1 MTSGQPGSSSGSPSG
16 GLDPVAALRRIAFLL
31 ERRLA
36 DSYRIKAYR
45 GAAAAL
51 LALPPDEVQE
61 RARAGT
67 LRDLPGVGAKTAG
80 IAAECVAGEV
90 PAYLT
95 ELERTAG
102 PLADGGAEHRA
113 ALRGDLHSHSDWSDG
128 GSPIEEMAMTAMEL
142 GHEYLVL
149 TDHSPRLTVANGLTA
164 ARLRRQLDVVA
175 AVNEHLGADGGFR
188 LLRGIEVDILDDGAL
203 DQTDDLLAEL
213 DVVVAS
219 VHSKLKMEKA
229 AMTRRMVAA
238 AGHPETNV
246 LGHCTG
252 RLIMGGRGTRAQSSF
267 DAEAVFTACAEHG
280 VAVEINSRPER
291 SDPPDELVEL
301 ALGLGC
307 LFSIDSDA
315 LAPGQLDFL
324 AYGAE
329 RADAAGIDPDR
340 IVNTWPAERLLGWAN
355 G

>member
-1 MTSGQPGSSSGSPSG
+1 MESQHAG
-16 GLDPVAALRRIAFLL
+16 GDPVAALRRIAFLL

-45 GAAAAL
+45 AAAATL
-51 LALPPDEVQE
+51 LTLPAEEVRS
-61 RARAGT
+61 RAAAGT
-67 LRDLPGVGAKTAG
+67 LRELPGIGAKTAA
-80 IAAECVAGEV
+80 IVEDCVAGRV

-95 ELERTAG
+95 ELERTSG
-102 PLADGGAEHRA
+102 PLVDGGSEHRR

-128 GSPIEEMAMTAMEL
+128 GSPIEEMAMTAKEL
-142 GHEYLVL
+142 GHDYLVL
-149 TDHSPRLTVANGLTA
+149 TDHSPRLTVANGLSE

-175 AVNEHLGADGGFR
+175 AVDGHLGDGFR
-188 LLRGIEVDILDDGAL
+188 LLRGIEVDILDDGSL
-203 DQTDDLLAEL
+203 DQTEEMLGRL

-219 VHSKLKMEKA
+219 VHSKLRMDAA

-238 AGHPETNV
+238 VRQPQTDV

-252 RLIMGGRGTRAQSSF
+252 RLIRGGRGTRPQSTF

-291 SDPPDELVEL
+291 SDPPDDLVEL

-315 LAPGQLDFL
+315 HAPGQLDFL
-324 AYGAE
+324 QYGAE
-329 RADAAGIDPDR
+329 RAQRLGVPLDR
-340 IVNTWPAERLLGWAN
+340 IVTSWPVERVLEWAAR
-355 G
+355 